1 MKKDRLIM
9 YVSMFLNFVVAVIKL
24 ISGVVFNFS
33 SLIADSLQSLF
44 DFVTDII
51 VMLASKVGNKRATKR
66 HPFGYGM
73 VENISNLFIGI
84 VLFGLAL
91 FILIRGFIGEKTII
105 KPEIFVILII
115 TLFLKVLVV
124 FILYGGGKKY
134 SNNSLLVS
142 AKESLVDLIATVIV
156 LIVSLMLLFEND
168 IVIFKYADVFGSII
182 ISSIIFYTAVN
193 VIKVNID
200 YLLGTNEENEDIKLK
215 INNIINDY
223 KIIKNNNFKLMRIGD
238 YYTLYLTIEL
248 DNDITLHKIML
259 LENKIKKKIRN
270 SIKDVKYIQIEFK
283 EFK

>member
-270 SIKDVKYIQIEFK
+270 NIKDVKYIQIEFK